1 MERVDVS
8 NPDKVMYPADGFT
21 KADVVGYYEAVAEVM
36 VPHLEGRPLTLQR
49 YPNGIH
55 GDGFM
60 QKNASSHFPDTI
72 ERVEVPKEGGTTNH
86 PLIDSAEDLMY
97 LANQGTITFHIWTSR
112 LPHLERPD
120 RLVLDLDPPEGGGPP
135 REAARLARA
144 VLDEAGLDSA
154 VMTTGSS
161 GFHVVAPIRPELD
174 FDVVG
179 HLSRLLAGVVAAR
192 IPDQA
197 TTEFLKK
204 NRKGRVFVDWLR
216 NRWAQSAVSPW
227 SLRPLDGAPVAM
239 PIDWDELAEAEPQG
253 WNLDTAPDRIGA
265 VGTWPEA
272 GELDLAAIEALAAEH
287 DVAFDEP
294 FDRFGR

>member
-1 MERVDVS
+1 MRLVEVS
-8 NPDKVMYPADGFT
+8 NPAKVMYPADGYT
-21 KADVVGYYEAVAEVM
+21 KADVVGYYEQVAEAM

-120 RLVLDLDPPEGGGPP
+120 RLVLDLDPPEGGEAP
-135 REAARLARA
+135 REAARVARS
-144 VLDEAGLDSA
+144 VLEEAGLDTGL
-154 VMTTGSS
+154 MTTGSS
-161 GFHVVAPIRPELD
+161 GFHVVAPIRPDLD
-174 FDVVG
+174 FEVVG

-192 IPDQA
+192 IPQEA

-216 NRWAQSAVSPW
+216 NRWAQSAVCPW
-227 SLRPLDGAPVAM
+227 SLRPLERAPVAM
-239 PIDWDELAEAEPQG
+239 PIVWDELEEAEPQG
-253 WNLDTAPDRIGA
+253 WNLATAPDRIDV
-265 VGTWPEA
+265 VGTWPESV
-272 GELDLAAIEALAAEH
+272 ELDPEAIEALAAEH
-287 DVAFDEP
+287 EVAIDEP

>member
-1 MERVDVS
+1 MGLVEVS
-8 NPDKVMYPADGFT
+8 NPDKVMYPADGYT
-21 KADVVGYYEAVAEVM
+21 KADVVGYYQKVAEAM

-49 YPNGIH
+49 YPSGIH

-120 RLVLDLDPPEGGGPP
+120 RLVLDLDPPEGGEAP
-135 REAARLARA
+135 RNTARVARS
-144 VLDEAGLDSA
+144 VMEEVGLDSGL
-154 VMTTGSS
+154 MTTGSS
-161 GFHVVAPIRPELD
+161 GFHVVAPIRPDLD
-174 FDVVG
+174 FAAVG

-192 IPDQA
+192 IPQEA

-216 NRWAQSAVSPW
+216 NRWAQSAVCPW

-239 PIDWDELAEAEPQG
+239 PLVWDELEEAEPQG
-253 WNLDTAPDRIGA
+253 WNLATAPDRIDA
-265 VGTWPEA
+265 VGTWPEPV
-272 GELDLAAIEALAAEH
+272 EVDPEAIEALATEH
-287 DVAFDEP
+287 EVAIDEP

>member
-1 MERVDVS
+1 MRLVEIS
-8 NPDKVMYPADGFT
+8 NPDKVMYPADGYT
-21 KADVVGYYEAVAEVM
+21 KADVVGYYEQVAEAM

-86 PLIDSAEDLMY
+86 PLIDSAADLMY

-112 LPHLERPD
+112 LPDLERPD

-135 REAARLARA
+135 RDAARVARA
-144 VLDEAGLDSA
+144 VMEEVGLSSGL
-154 VMTTGSS
+154 MTTGSS
-161 GFHVVAPIRPELD
+161 GFHVVAPIRPDLE
-174 FDVVG
+174 FEAVG
-179 HLSRLLAGVVAAR
+179 HLSRLLAGVVSAR
-192 IPDQA
+192 IPQEA

-216 NRWAQSAVSPW
+216 NRWAQSAVCPW

-239 PIDWDELAEAEPQG
+239 PIDWDELEDAEPQG
-253 WNLDTAPDRIGA
+253 WDLATAPDRIGGA
-265 VGTWPEA
+265 GTWPEPA
-272 GELDLAAIEALAAEH
+272 ELNPEAIETLAEAH
-287 DVAFDEP
+287 HVAYDEP

>member
-1 MERVDVS
+1 
-8 NPDKVMYPADGFT
+8 VMYPDDGYT
-21 KADVVGYYEAVAEVM
+21 KADVVGYYEQVAEAM

-120 RLVLDLDPPEGGGPP
+120 RLVLDLDPPEGGEAP
-135 REAARLARA
+135 REAARVARS
-144 VLDEAGLDSA
+144 VLEEAGLDTGL
-154 VMTTGSS
+154 MTTGSS
-161 GFHVVAPIRPELD
+161 GFHVVAPIRPDLD
-174 FDVVG
+174 FEVVG

-192 IPDQA
+192 IPQEA

-216 NRWAQSAVSPW
+216 NRWAQSAVCPW

-239 PIDWDELAEAEPQG
+239 PIVWDELEEAEPQG
-253 WNLDTAPDRIGA
+253 WDLATAPDRIDG
-265 VGTWPEA
+265 VRTWPEPV
-272 GELDLAAIEALAAEH
+272 ELDPEAIEALAGEH
-287 DVAFDEP
+287 EVAIDEP